1 MWGRIC
7 GVIFLSERCYPLGNR
22 VRFCSLF
29 IYFVFPLL
37 RVKAYLFLLGGEGR
51 VVHGATVGYD
61 PKSNTCQHGR
71 LQARAVAVC
80 VFAPR
85 FFRLRCVFPLIF
97 VASLSSRDL
106 FDFVVSSP
114 PEATIPLYYYRSRNN
129 RFLYGLTRRYH
140 GGDIADESCTCAEIV
155 V

>member
-1 MWGRIC
+1 MK
-7 GVIFLSERCYPLGNR
+7 L
-22 VRFCSLF
+22 CSLF
-29 IYFVFPLL
+29 IYFVLLPL

-61 PKSNTCQHGR
+61 AKSNTCQHGR

-85 FFRLRCVFPLIF
+85 LFRLRCLFPLIF
-97 VASLSSRDL
+97 VASLSSKSL
-106 FDFVVSSP
+106 LDFVVSSP
-114 PEATIPLYYYRSRNN
+114 TEATIPLYYYRSRNN

-140 GGDIADESCTCAEIV
+140 GGDIVDKDWTCAEIV

>member
-1 MWGRIC
+1 MSSFGQPFELLFSFYLFRAPTLESQGILVFAWGR
-7 GVIFLSERCYPLGNR
+7 GS
-22 VRFCSLF
+22 
-29 IYFVFPLL
+29 
-37 RVKAYLFLLGGEGR
+37 R

-85 FFRLRCVFPLIF
+85 FFRLRCFFPLIF
-97 VASLSSRDL
+97 VASLSSKDL

-114 PEATIPLYYYRSRNN
+114 TEATIPLYYYRSRNN
-129 RFLYGLTRRYH
+129 RFLYRLTLRDH
-140 GGDIADESCTCAEIV
+140 GGDIVDES
-155 V
+155 